1 MTTKTNI
8 RNTLTAAILGMTI
21 MAPQQASAGLLN
33 NVYNKA
39 NAAYIKASQTL
50 SKVNVVQTV
59 VNRVDGKIDKIQAN
73 IAQIP
78 AKLDALPD
86 PAFVLGNARSF
97 IEDNVIRV
105 TDELDRVRTEF
116 QLFKGD
122 NCSAGTDC
130 AALRARLLGIY
141 NGLNGIRDTLPG
153 YDILPAPGSLFADP
167 KEMAI
172 KNLPPLV
179 LFGLNTLTGR
189 LDGLDRVED
198 MAQWIDGLRLYKIKP
213 VEEDESYRLPQSE
226 CSTLEA
232 SIKTENAQFTEMKD
246 IIEKTGKVTYF
257 MKEIMPKTIV
267 INAWVGTSLPNPALP
282 VSVFMNKMAKDF
294 KELLELE
301 LDARKDQVKQCRQQ
315 AFKND
320 VQAKLDSLLGR

>member
-1 MTTKTNI
+1 MTIKANI
-8 RNTLTAAILGMTI
+8 RNTLSVAVLGMTI

-33 NVYNKA
+33 NVYSKA
-39 NAAYIKASQTL
+39 NAAYVKASQTL
-50 SKVNVVQTV
+50 TQVNVVKNV
-59 VNRVDGKIDKIQAN
+59 VNSVNTKIDNMQAKIN
-73 IAQIP
+73 TIP

-86 PAFVLGNARSF
+86 PAFVLGNAKSF

-116 QLFKGD
+116 QQFKGD
-122 NCSAGTDC
+122 NCGAGTDC
-130 AALRARLLGIY
+130 GALRGRLLGIY
-141 NGLNGIRDTLPG
+141 RGLNGIRDTLPG

-172 KNLPPLV
+172 ENLPPMV

-213 VEEDESYRLPQSE
+213 VEEDEFYRLPQAE

-232 SIKTENAQFTEMKD
+232 SIKTENAQFTQMKD
-246 IIEKTGKVTYF
+246 IIEKVGKVTYF

-282 VSVFMNKMAKDF
+282 VSVFMHKMSKDF

-320 VQAKLDSLLGR
+320 VQDKLDSLLGR